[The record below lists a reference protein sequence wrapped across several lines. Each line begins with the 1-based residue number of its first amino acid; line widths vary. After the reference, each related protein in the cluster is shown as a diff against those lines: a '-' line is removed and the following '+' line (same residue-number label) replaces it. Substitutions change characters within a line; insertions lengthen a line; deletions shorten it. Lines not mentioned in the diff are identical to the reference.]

1 MRKVGF
7 VMGDEV
13 VLTPEERLQV
23 LSDALLA
30 SVIGKDNVSLK
41 NRQILFGQIEPR
53 IFRDENYIIYS
64 VLYNFKEQGITPD
77 ADFYKMYL
85 LRNEKVILNAK
96 DYININAYA
105 DLGETEVVGYVSG
118 VIKAYERLKTLGIMD
133 TETFKLNLE
142 KFKLEFKNT
151 EMGVVFSKSRTILY
165 DGLQVGKRYYQGYED
180 SLAFTKKSMA
190 DIDSLVST
198 TSGDGFV
205 DASEYGMRER
215 KDTKSEKIGDFG
227 EISEL
232 NKLLGGIYTG
242 VFYSILAPT
251 KGGKSKFTS
260 RMIHNIV
267 VENGNN
273 VAVWAHEGGK
283 DLWLAQLRAIHF
295 DYVYNRNES
304 DVTKMKVGIDQNTIF
319 KDTYPSEAVREL
331 ELASKTDLFTNPSYG
346 KIILIDRPFKA
357 ETFIDEV
364 ETAVQMCNAKAV
376 LVDYLQLIGS
386 DGRNSKKNE
395 YIGKAYQEALAYCKA
410 RNVAFISPAQ
420 FTQEFIKESSKQTS
434 MRGAETRTAGG
445 ESAEIVR
452 TPDINIGLY
461 ASVEDL
467 QNHRMQIVSVPSRL
481 CPVFSPIDIYC
492 DLSTCMFSSLDNEV
506 KE

>member
-1 MRKVGF
+1 
-7 VMGDEV
+7 MGDEV
-13 VLTPEERLQV
+13 LLTPEERLQV
-23 LSDALLA
+23 LSDALMA
-30 SVIGKDNVSLK
+30 SIIGKDEVSRR
-41 NRQILFGQIEPR
+41 NRQVIFGQIQPR
-53 IFRDENYIIYS
+53 IFRDENYILYS

-85 LRNEKVILNAK
+85 LRNEKVILGAK
-96 DYININAYA
+96 DYININAYS
-105 DLGETEVVGYVSG
+105 DLGESEVVGYVLG
-118 VIKAYERLKTLGIMD
+118 VIKAYERLRTMAVLD

-151 EMGVVFSKSRTILY
+151 EMGVVYSKARTILY
-165 DGLQVGKRYYQGYED
+165 DGLQAGRKYYQGYED

-190 DIDSLVST
+190 DIDALVTT

-215 KDTKSEKIGDFG
+215 ENTKAEKIGDFG
-227 EISEL
+227 EITEL

-242 VFYSILAPT
+242 VFYSIMAPT

-260 RMIHNIV
+260 RMIHNIA
-267 VENGNN
+267 VENGQN
-273 VAVWAHEGGK
+273 VVVWAHEGGK

-304 DVTKMKVGIDQNTIF
+304 DVTKMKVGIDQNVIF
-319 KDTYPSEAVREL
+319 KDEYPSEAVREL

-357 ETFIDEV
+357 ETLIDEI
-364 ETAVQMCNAKAV
+364 ETAVQMNNAKAV
-376 LVDYLQLIGS
+376 LVDYLQLITS
-386 DGRNSKKNE
+386 DAHGAKKSE
-395 YIGKAYQEALAYCKA
+395 VIGKAYQACLAYCKA

-420 FTQEFIKESSKQTS
+420 FTQDFIKESSKQTS
-434 MRGAETRTAGG
+434 MRGVETRTAGG
-445 ESAEIVR
+445 ESSEIVR

-467 QNHRMQIVSVPSRL
+467 QNHRMQIVPVPSRL
-481 CPVFSPIDIYC
+481 CPMFSPIDIYC
-492 DLSTCMFSSLDNEV
+492 DLSVCMFSSLES
-506 KE
+506 EGAA